1 MKRLLAATS
10 FVIVGLLASPDPMVA
25 HHSTADY
32 EKTMTTVSGTVTDY
46 KLQNPHTQI
55 FFEVKNDK
63 GAVEKWVAETN
74 SAVALYRSGWTRT
87 TLKLGDKITATGN
100 RAQNGA
106 TLMHLRKIQLDGKEL
121 PMGRT

>member
-87 TLKLGDKITATGN
+87 TLKLGDKITATVN